1 MFHLVFLSS
10 YYVLNMAIASLI
22 LFLKS
27 LRYEE

>member
-27 LRYEE
+27 LGYEE